1 MRQGRQRG
9 DVVRQ
14 LKTRCVKAWR
24 LVWVSKMCRSQFI
37 LFLQV
42 VNVDGERALVAV
54 RATGGSA
61 DASLGVA
68 HMAAGVAVG
77 SFEIEDLL
85 VGARCPAHAYLA
97 RSFEARSGGAAD

>member
-1 MRQGRQRG
+1 MNVDGERALVAAARDMRHR
-9 DVVRQ
+9 
-14 LKTRCVKAWR
+14 RCNHVNCTPN
-24 LVWVSKMCRSQFI
+24 L
-37 LFLQV
+37 LQV

-61 DASLGVA
+61 DASLGAA
-68 HMAAGVAVG
+68 HMAASVAVG

-97 RSFEARSGGAAD
+97 RSFEARSGGAPDCLCLG

>member
-1 MRQGRQRG
+1 MTYT
-9 DVVRQ
+9 
-14 LKTRCVKAWR
+14 LNP
-24 LVWVSKMCRSQFI
+24 
-37 LFLQV
+37 LQV

-61 DASLGVA
+61 DASLGAA

-97 RSFEARSGGAAD
+97 RSFEARSGGAPDCLCLG